1 MYINNQH
8 FPPFR
13 IIARFYISSYP
24 WSPLIGSPAYLCI
37 TMADTLLK
45 TDSPRISILDI
56 LRGFAL
62 YGIILAHAASIY
74 LLELQSEGKKI
85 GNETD
90 LLIKSF
96 LSFFVERKFYL
107 IFSFLFGLS
116 FYIQFRNAKRK
127 GQPFTIK
134 FIWRLFVLFIIGL
147 LHNQFYAFDILHIY
161 AIIGLLLIP
170 VRHLNQRHL
179 LFIIA
184 ILVVA
189 ACLSSEFGHHIKSSS
204 SMSLMANLGFSQR
217 VIHQLSSGH
226 FLMILSLFYLGYW
239 AGTVDLF
246 NAKGFRT
253 ELLKKSLLLWS
264 LALGVFLIIGSTLY
278 YTATLSALK
287 SLWLSFCYIGVICLL
302 YWYRKKWR
310 LFWSALEN
318 LGRMGL
324 TNYVLQTF
332 FFFLLFEFGYKQVK
346 NGELLSIIILANLFY
361 FAQII
366 FSIYWFKKFSFG
378 PLEWIWRS
386 TTNLYK
392 NQPLQKKKLHSMV
405 EQDAPLSQ

>member
-1 MYINNQH
+1 MVE
-8 FPPFR
+8 
-13 IIARFYISSYP
+13 
-24 WSPLIGSPAYLCI
+24 
-37 TMADTLLK
+37 TELK
-45 TDSPRISILDI
+45 TDSSRISILDI

-74 LLELQSEGKKI
+74 LLELQAEGKHF

-90 LLIKSF
+90 LLIKSL
-96 LSFFVERKFYL
+96 LSLFVERKFYL

-116 FYIQFRNAKRK
+116 FYIQFKNAKRRS
-127 GQPFTIK
+127 QPFTIK
-134 FIWRLFVLFIIGL
+134 FIWRLFVLFIIGF
-147 LHNQFYAFDILHIY
+147 LHNQFYPFDILHIY

-179 LFIIA
+179 LFIA
-184 ILVVA
+184 TILVIA
-189 ACLSSEFGHHIKSSS
+189 ASLSSEFGHHIKSSS
-204 SMSLMANLGFSQR
+204 SMSLMANLGFSKR
-217 VIHQLSSGH
+217 IIHQLSSGH

-239 AGTVDLF
+239 AGTIELF
-246 NAKGFRT
+246 STNGIRAG
-253 ELLKKSLLLWS
+253 LLKKSLLYWL
-264 LALGVFLIIGSTLY
+264 LALVMFLIISNTIYQIAFGS
-278 YTATLSALK
+278 LK
-287 SLWLSFCYIGVICLL
+287 SLGLSFCYITSICLL
-302 YWYRKKWR
+302 YSYRKKWNF
-310 LFWSALEN
+310 LWLALEN